1 MARLSAL
8 VTGLLVHWA
17 CFASGFDPLLSNSH
31 VETAGLGLYSLPPT
45 TPLERTN
52 QTCAHSP
59 INEPGIEP
67 RDLSPWTHQP
77 HCADTPYCVF
87 TNAHFQGAN
96 GVSLIT
102 LTESIEDTLDSLES
116 TFATPFQ
123 GVESPEDPAY
133 HVVDIPGKGKGA
145 VTTRRIQK
153 GEKIMVDYA
162 SVIADKSFPSKMKMM
177 EGRELLEV
185 AVDQLPR
192 REQIR
197 ELAMSTDT
205 TTRVVEDLLRTNAF
219 GMTVGGRDVMVLFP
233 EISVRCPSCVCR
245 GVVADLCVEDE
256 PRLQPKVR
264 VPMRRRW
271 LILTM
276 IVCTRASRRI
286 RSP

>member
-1 MARLSAL
+1 MARLLAF
-8 VTGLLVHWA
+8 VIGLLVHLTCLTSA
-17 CFASGFDPLLSNSH
+17 YDHLPSNSY
-31 VETAGLGLYSLPPT
+31 VETAGFGLHSLPHT
-45 TPLERTN
+45 TPLERIN

-59 INEPGIEP
+59 INELGIEA
-67 RDLSPWTHQP
+67 RDWSPWTHQP
-77 HCADTPYCVF
+77 HCAETSYCVF
-87 TNAHFQGAN
+87 TNAHFQGTN

-102 LTESIEDTLDSLES
+102 TPDSIEDTLGSLES

-145 VTTRRIQK
+145 VTTRRVQK
-153 GEKIMVDYA
+153 GEKLMVDYA

-233 EISVRCPSCVCR
+233 EISVRCPSSACR

-264 VPMRRRW
+264 VPMLRR
-271 LILTM
+271 
-276 IVCTRASRRI
+276 
-286 RSP
+286 